1 MNENMQKIIANSK
14 LCPIRKEDRRQLLSS
29 EEFSKYMEDVKNNQK
44 EIKEDINSAN
54 SENCLRLVF
63 IKVDGEMDL
72 SSADADTITFDD
84 RTNLS
89 NKAFLPVGFNPT
101 HFKEQG
107 KDYGLNLK
115 SLHEKGITGKGV
127 KIAIIDQS
135 LSDHEE
141 YHNKI
146 LHYEEIYPNPYAK
159 HFGAMHG
166 SAVTS
171 LAVGT
176 NCGVAP
182 DAEVYYFAVPFHDF
196 KNDVPDRTYV
206 MEALKKCIEINK
218 KLPVNERISAVSISA
233 ELNSSIQGCE
243 KIDEYLKEAKDVGLE
258 VIYCD
263 MFKKRGL
270 SMNGYNRDM
279 NKDVNDEANIIPIAN
294 LIDGRMSQDWFDKD
308 KSKTVL
314 IPCDHRTMASEKG
327 YNEYMHT
334 ARGGFSWLPPQ
345 VTGLY
350 ALARQVDRSCTLE
363 HMWSTMLKTGIK
375 TEQGI
380 AVAPVRMVE
389 ALEQEKLN
397 TQKKIMDFNN
407 NYQSKNH

>member
-14 LCPIRKEDRRQLLSS
+14 LCPIRKEDRRQVISS
-29 EEFSKYMEDVKNNQK
+29 DDLYKYIETIKSKQK
-44 EIKEDINSAN
+44 SFNEDINSVNYEN
-54 SENCLRLVF
+54 SIRFVF
-63 IKVDGEMDL
+63 LKVDGEFDL
-72 SSADADTITFDD
+72 SSADADIITFDD
-84 RTNLS
+84 RT
-89 NKAFLPVGFNPT
+89 AFPDAEFLPNDFNPT

-146 LHYEEIYPNPYAK
+146 LHYEEIYPNPLAK
-159 HFGAMHG
+159 NFGAMHG

-171 LAVGT
+171 LAIGT

-182 DAEVYYFAVPFHDF
+182 EAEVYYFATPFHDF
-196 KNDVPDRTYV
+196 ENNVPDRTYV
-206 MEALKKCIEINK
+206 IKALKRCIEINK
-218 KLPVNERISAVSISA
+218 KLPINERISAVSISA
-233 ELNSSIQGCE
+233 ELNPSIQGCE
-243 KIDEYLKEAKDVGLE
+243 KLDEYLKEAKEVGLE

-279 NKDVNDEANIIPIAN
+279 NKDTNDEANIIPITN
-294 LIDGRMSQDWFDKD
+294 LIDWRMSQDWFDKD
-308 KSKTVL
+308 KSKTIL

-350 ALARQVDRSCTLE
+350 ALAKQVDRSCTLE
-363 HMWSTMLKTGIK
+363 RMWDTMLKTGIK
-375 TEQGI
+375 TEHGI
-380 AVAPVRMVE
+380 AVAPVKFIE

-397 TQKKIMDFNN
+397 TQKKIMDSNN
-407 NYQSKNH
+407 NHTK

>member
-29 EEFSKYMEDVKNNQK
+29 EEFSKYKEMVKAKQK
-44 EIKEDINSAN
+44 EIKEDINSTN

-72 SSADADTITFDD
+72 SSVDADTITFDD

-89 NKAFLPVGFNPT
+89 NEEFLPEGFNPA

-115 SLHEKGITGKGV
+115 SLHKKGITGKGV
-127 KIAIIDQS
+127 KIAIIDQA

-146 LHYEEIYPNPYAK
+146 LHYEEMGDNPNAK
-159 HFGAMHG
+159 RFGAMHG

-182 DAEVYYFAVPFHDF
+182 DAEVYYWSADFWDF
-196 KNDVPDRTYV
+196 KNNVPDRTYI

-218 KLPVNERISAVSISA
+218 KLPVSERIAAISISG
-233 ELNSSIQGCE
+233 ELNETMQGCE
-243 KIDEYLKEAKDVGLE
+243 KIDEYLKEAKEVGLE

-279 NKDVNDEANIIPIAN
+279 NKDVNDEGNVSPIAN
-294 LIDGRMSQDWFDKD
+294 LIDGRMSHDWFDKD

-345 VTGLY
+345 VAGLY
-350 ALARQVDRSCTLE
+350 AIAKQVDRSCTLE
-363 HMWSTMLKTGIK
+363 RMWDTMLKTGVK
-375 TEQGI
+375 TEHGI

>member
-14 LCPIRKEDRRQLLSS
+14 LCPIIKEDRRQVISCQELYKYI
-29 EEFSKYMEDVKNNQK
+29 ETIKSKQKSFNEDV
-44 EIKEDINSAN
+44 NSVNYEN
-54 SENCLRLVF
+54 SIQFVF
-63 IKVDGEMDL
+63 LKVDGEFDL
-72 SSADADTITFDD
+72 SSADADIITFDD
-84 RTNLS
+84 RTELPG
-89 NKAFLPVGFNPT
+89 AEFLPNDFNPT

-146 LHYEEIYPNPYAK
+146 LHYEEICPNPFAK

-171 LAVGT
+171 LAIGT

-182 DAEVYYFAVPFHDF
+182 KAEVYYFATPFHDF
-196 KNDVPDRTYV
+196 ENNVPDRTYV
-206 MEALKKCIEINK
+206 IKALKRCIEINK
-218 KLPVNERISAVSISA
+218 KLPISERISAVSISA
-233 ELNSSIQGCE
+233 ELNPSIQGGE
-243 KIDEYLKEAKDVGLE
+243 KLDEYLKEAKEVGLE

-279 NKDVNDEANIIPIAN
+279 NKDTNDEANIIPITN
-294 LIDGRMSQDWFDKD
+294 LIDWRMSQDWFDKD
-308 KSKTVL
+308 KSKTIL

-350 ALARQVDRSCTLE
+350 ALAKQVDRSCTLE
-363 HMWSTMLKTGIK
+363 RMWDTMLKTGIK
-375 TEQGI
+375 TEHGI
-380 AVAPVRMVE
+380 AVAPVKFIE
-389 ALEQEKLN
+389 ALEQEKIN
-397 TQKKIMDFNN
+397 TQKKIMNLDNN
-407 NYQSKNH
+407 HPK

>member
-14 LCPIRKEDRRQLLSS
+14 LCPIRKEDRRQVISS
-29 EEFSKYMEDVKNNQK
+29 QDLYKYIETIKSKRKSFN
-44 EIKEDINSAN
+44 EDINSVN
-54 SENCLRLVF
+54 SKNSIRFVF
-63 IKVDGEMDL
+63 FKVHGEFDL
-72 SSADADTITFDD
+72 SSADADIITFDD
-84 RTNLS
+84 RTELPD
-89 NKAFLPVGFNPT
+89 AEFLPNGFNPT

-107 KDYGLNLK
+107 KDYGLKLK
-115 SLHEKGITGKGV
+115 SLHEKGITGNGV

-146 LHYEEIYPNPYAK
+146 LHYEEIYPNPFAK

-171 LAVGT
+171 LAIGT

-182 DAEVYYFAVPFHDF
+182 EAEVYYFATPFHDF
-196 KNDVPDRTYV
+196 NNDVPDRTYV
-206 MEALKKCIEINK
+206 MEALKRCIEINK
-218 KLPVNERISAVSISA
+218 KLSINERISAVSISA
-233 ELNSSIQGCE
+233 ELNPSIQGCE
-243 KIDEYLKEAKDVGLE
+243 KIDEYLKEAKEIGLE

-279 NKDVNDEANIIPIAN
+279 NKDTNDEANIIPITN

-308 KSKTVL
+308 KSKTIL

-350 ALARQVDRSCTLE
+350 ALAKQIDRSCTLE
-363 HMWSTMLKTGIK
+363 RMWDTMLKTGIK
-375 TEQGI
+375 TEHGI
-380 AVAPVRMVE
+380 AVAPVKFIE
-389 ALEQEKLN
+389 ALEQEKIN
-397 TQKKIMDFNN
+397 TQKKIMDLDNN
-407 NYQSKNH
+407 HPK

>member
-14 LCPIRKEDRRQLLSS
+14 LCPIRKEDRRSIVPKEKCL
-29 EEFSKYMEDVKNNQK
+29 EFIDFVNSKQDEFKTNPNSVNYENLIPLNYCKIDGKADLGK
-44 EIKEDINSAN
+44 APADIIA
-54 SENCLRLVF
+54 
-63 IKVDGEMDL
+63 
-72 SSADADTITFDD
+72 FDD
-84 RTNLS
+84 KTDFS
-89 NKAFLPVGFNPT
+89 DIKLPVGFNPT

-107 KDYGLNLK
+107 KKYGVNLQA
-115 SLHEKGITGKGV
+115 LHERGITGKGV

-159 HFGAMHG
+159 HFGDMHG

-171 LAVGT
+171 LAIGT

-182 DAEVYYFAVPFHDF
+182 EAEVYYFATPFHDF
-196 KNDVPDRTYV
+196 KNNVPDRTYT
-206 MEALKKCIEINK
+206 MQALKKCIEINK
-218 KLPVNERISAVSISA
+218 KLPINERISAVSISA
-233 ELNSSIQGCE
+233 ELNSAMQGCE
-243 KIDEYLKEAKDVGLE
+243 KIDEYLKEAKEVGLE

-279 NKDVNDEANIIPIAN
+279 NKDINDEANIIPITN
-294 LIDGRMSQDWFDKD
+294 LIDGRMSHDWFDKD
-308 KSKTVL
+308 KSQTIL
-314 IPCDHRTMASEKG
+314 LPCDHRTMASEKG
-327 YNEYMHT
+327 YNEYMHA

-350 ALARQVDRSCTLE
+350 ALAKQVDRSCTLE
-363 HMWSTMLKTGIK
+363 NMWDTMLQTGIK

-380 AVAPVRMVE
+380 AVSPVRFIE
-389 ALEQEKLN
+389 ALEQEKLK
-397 TQKKIMDFNN
+397 TQKKNMDFNKD
-407 NYQSKNH
+407 YQM